1 MSYLMSPVQKA
12 RLTLDYLNAN
22 GGELPEEVVD
32 RFLIVTIKES
42 NFLSSVKT
50 VKMNS
55 RTYRVPTWEFGSR
68 ALHVRTRGQALAD
81 AKRTTPTTA
90 GPTITAYDYGA
101 EIVLE
106 RENLES
112 GVEGS
117 GMINLIMRELM
128 KRVKEDA
135 AEIAIKSNTGSG
147 DADLA
152 NFNGYYTAVTTNTVA
167 AGTTRLSRTNAT
179 SLFKTVPSQFRSANS
194 TIRTSVNALIDYS
207 NSIGDRPTQL
217 GDRALGKWYDEWQG
231 KKIVGDQEFPENL
244 GGGTNE
250 TIAICANEK
259 NYCVGFHRQIT
270 ADNDK
275 DIRAGT
281 IFVVFTVRMGAAW
294 AVEKAAAK
302 MTGLL
307 AS

>member
-68 ALHVRTRGQALAD
+68 ALHVRTRGQALSD
-81 AKRTTPTTA
+81 ANRTTPTTA

-112 GVEGS
+112 GVEGA

-135 AEIAIKSNTGSG
+135 AEIAIQSSTVS
-147 DADLA
+147 ADTDLV
-152 NFNGYYTAVTTNTVA
+152 NFNGFHTAVVTNTAA

-179 SLFKTVPSQFRSANS
+179 TLFKTVPSQFRGANM

-217 GDRALGKWYDEWQG
+217 GDRAVGQWYDEWQG
-231 KKIVGDQEFPENL
+231 KKIIGDQEFPETL
-244 GGGTNE
+244 APGTN
-250 TIAICANEK
+250 TIAVCSNEK
-259 NYCVGFHRQIT
+259 NFCVGLHRQIT

-302 MTGLL
+302 LTGIL